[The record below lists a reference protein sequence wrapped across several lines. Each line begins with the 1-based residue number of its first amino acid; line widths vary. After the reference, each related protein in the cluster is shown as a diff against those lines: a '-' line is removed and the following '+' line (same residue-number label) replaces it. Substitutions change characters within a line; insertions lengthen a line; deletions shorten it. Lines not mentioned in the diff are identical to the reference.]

1 MSISANAWRLLTLLL
16 LLLLAACT
24 TAEAAPLPV
33 VATEVPIPP
42 TSAPIEPMPALQASV
57 TPTATQEPTPLPT
70 ATALPTPTIDPAVTP
85 TPTPRPDG
93 TPPRVG
99 LQVGHL
105 RSNELPDEQAHLR
118 RSTGARWGNVT
129 EAQLNLDIVN
139 RIKPL
144 LEARGVVVDIIP
156 ATVPPGYDADAFLAI
171 HADGSTRSGPRGWK
185 LATPW
190 RTSAASKLLLERV
203 AASYGPITGLPEDVG
218 GVTVNMK
225 GYYAF
230 NWRRHTHAIAATTP
244 AIIVEMGFMTNAADR
259 AVMFNDP
266 DRIARAIAE
275 GVLDYLAR
283 RDPRDGAA
291 LLPPNYPVL
300 RALEGGVAIRSAPRD
315 QAKLLVRVGP
325 DVQIIPFDKVDT
337 WYQAFVRMK
346 DRRIIG
352 WVRADQVRA
361 TDEQP
366 TFPTP
371 TNP

>member
-1 MSISANAWRLLTLLL
+1 MSISANAGRLFALLL
-16 LLLLAACT
+16 LCLLTACT
-24 TAEAAPLPV
+24 TAEAAPLPA
-33 VATEVPIPP
+33 ATEGPIPP
-42 TSAPIEPMPALQASV
+42 TSAAAKPMPVLQASV
-57 TPTATQEPTPLPT
+57 TPTATQEPTAFPT
-70 ATALPTPTIDPAVTP
+70 ATAPPTPTIDPAVTP

-118 RSTGARWGNVT
+118 RSTGARWGSVT

-171 HADGSTRSGPRGWK
+171 HADGSTKSGPRGWK

-203 AASYGPITGLPEDVG
+203 AASYGSITGLPEDVG
-218 GVTVNMK
+218 GVTVNMR

-275 GVLDYLAR
+275 GILDYLAR

-291 LLPPNYPVL
+291 LLPPNYPVM
-300 RALEGGVAIRSAPRD
+300 RALEGGAAIRSAPRD
-315 QAKLLVRVGP
+315 QATLLARVGP
-325 DVQIIPFDKVDT
+325 DIRITPFDKVDT
-337 WYQAFVRMK
+337 WYQAFVRINE
-346 DRRIIG
+346 RRIVG
-352 WVRADQVRA
+352 WVRADQVYA

>member
-1 MSISANAWRLLTLLL
+1 MSISTSTGRLFALLL
-16 LLLLAACT
+16 LLLTACT
-24 TAEAAPLPV
+24 AAEAAPLPT
-33 VATEVPIPP
+33 ATKEAIPP
-42 TSAPIEPMPALQASV
+42 TAAAKLMPILQASV
-57 TPTATQEPTPLPT
+57 TPTATEEPTALPT
-70 ATALPTPTIDPAVTP
+70 ATTPPTPTIDPAVTP

-93 TPPRVG
+93 TPPRVA

-118 RSTGARWGNVT
+118 RSTGARWGTVT

-144 LEARGVVVDIIP
+144 LEARGVIVDIIP

-203 AASYGPITGLPEDVG
+203 ATSYGSITGMPEDVG
-218 GVTVNMK
+218 GVTVNMR

-275 GVLDYLAR
+275 GVLDYLER

-291 LLPPNYPVL
+291 LLPPSYPVM
-300 RALEGGVAIRSAPRD
+300 RALEGGAAIRSAPRD
-315 QAKLLVRVGP
+315 QATLLARVGP
-325 DVQIIPFDKVDT
+325 DVQIIPFDKVGE
-337 WYQAFVRMK
+337 WYQGFVRMS
-346 DRRIIG
+346 DRRIVG